1 LKDTSEAFRK
11 FFHDLSVSVE
21 KPDCDEK
28 YEEFRERYKQLQK
41 EELTLKEIAIVSD
54 DTQDVI
60 KRLKQHKNFNKKK
73 IRQFVKKI
81 DKEIVYSSN
90 KKESENSNK
99 ISRVIRGKKS
109 FNRYIQKYINNHK
122 MSLKKSSKGVN
133 KNSKDEYNE
142 KSSINNE
149 SNENSSINNE
159 SKKKSKNNR
168 SRKNKDDYES
178 HHNNNG
184 NENNENRKKTN
195 KKSKRNYLKKN
206 NRFNRSKFGDSK
218 NENENNEE
226 NGNKINKKIKKT

>member
-1 LKDTSEAFRK
+1 MPIEYDPLVNFKRFCRRKNEDGTSSNLKDTSEAFRK

-73 IRQFVKKI
+73 FRQFVKKI

-122 MSLKKSSKGVN
+122 MSLKKNHLKELTKIVKMN
-133 KNSKDEYNE
+133 TT
-142 KSSINNE
+142 
-149 SNENSSINNE
+149 
-159 SKKKSKNNR
+159 KKAA
-168 SRKNKDDYES
+168 
-178 HHNNNG
+178 
-184 NENNENRKKTN
+184 
-195 KKSKRNYLKKN
+195 
-206 NRFNRSKFGDSK
+206 
-218 NENENNEE
+218 
-226 NGNKINKKIKKT
+226 